1 MKLVTYEA
9 NGIRRLGTMTPD
21 NQVLDL
27 NRAYAEQLESEGELT
42 PQVVADALL
51 PADMK
56 SFLARG
62 DRGIELAKK
71 VQSFSEEKGE
81 KFFKQQ
87 VFFKLQ
93 EVKLCAPITD
103 PGKIICL
110 AHNYSDFLEENNL
123 PIPPEPRI
131 FSKYL
136 NAICGPEDV
145 IIKPKATNEL
155 GYEAEMAFV
164 IGKSARNVKE
174 EDAYNYIA
182 GYTIFND
189 VSASDITTMDKQVL
203 RGKTYDTFAP
213 IGPYIV
219 TKDEV
224 PDPHNLDIKLWVNDE
239 KLQDSNTDQV
249 LYKTPKLVAFLSTVM
264 TLEPGD
270 IVATGTPPGIAKFS
284 SDPTYMWPGDICK
297 IEVEKLGVLENKII
311 DEGE

>member
-1 MKLVTYEA
+1 MKLVTYKA
-9 NGIRRLGTMTPD
+9 NGTSRLGAMTPD

-27 NRAYAEQLESEGELT
+27 NWAYAEQLKAEGELT

-51 PADMK
+51 PAHMK
-56 SFLARG
+56 SLLARG

-71 VQSFSEEKGE
+71 VQSFSEGKGQQ
-81 KFFKQQ
+81 FFNRQ
-87 VFFKLQ
+87 VFFKHK
-93 EVKLCAPITD
+93 EVKLCAPIQD

-110 AHNYSDFLEENNL
+110 AHNYTNFLEENDL

-131 FSKYL
+131 FSKYV
-136 NAICGPEDV
+136 NAICGPEDA

-164 IGKSARNVKE
+164 MGKSARNIKE
-174 EDAYNYIA
+174 EDAYEYIA

-213 IGPYIV
+213 IGPYLV

-224 PDPHNLDIKLWVNDE
+224 PDPHNLDIKLWVNE
-239 KLQDSNTDQV
+239 KKLQDSNTDQV

-270 IVATGTPPGIAKFS
+270 IIATGTPPGIAKFDS
-284 SDPTYMWPGDICK
+284 NPTYMWPGDTCK
-297 IEVEKLGVLENKII
+297 IEVEKLGVLVNKII

>member
-1 MKLVTYEA
+1 LKLVTYES
-9 NGIRRLGTMTPD
+9 NGVKRLGVMTQN

-27 NRAYAEQLESEGELT
+27 NWAYTEQLASDGELT
-42 PQVVADALL
+42 PQVVADALI
-51 PADMK
+51 PANMK

-62 DRGIELAKK
+62 DKGIELAQK
-71 VQSFSEEKGE
+71 VQSFSEQKGQQ
-81 KFFKQQ
+81 FFSKK
-87 VFFKLQ
+87 VFLERK
-93 EVKLCAPITD
+93 EVKLCAPILD

-110 AHNYSDFLEENNL
+110 AHNYSNFLEENNL

-136 NAICGPEDV
+136 NAICGPEDD

-164 IGKSARNVKE
+164 IGKPARNVKE
-174 EDAYNYIA
+174 EDAYEYIA

-189 VSASDITTMDKQVL
+189 VSASDITTIDKQVL

-213 IGPYIV
+213 IGPYLV

-224 PDPHNLDIKLWVNDE
+224 PDPHKLDIKLWVNDK

-249 LYKTPKLVAFLSTVM
+249 LYKTPKLVAFLSNVM

-270 IVATGTPPGIAKFS
+270 IIATGTPPGIGKFA
-284 SDPTYMWPGDICK
+284 SDPTYMWPGDVCK